1 MCLHDNKESKI
12 DLAFR
17 ELFSFIDEALLPGE
31 MSPVRKA
38 TSKSFE
44 IEYDNSY
51 PISNQLIS
59 INYKA

>member
-38 TSKSFE
+38 TSISFE

>member
-31 MSPVRKA
+31 MSPVRKT